1 MTPEEKIIQAIREG
15 LIEKHG
21 EEFLELS
28 EKDQNIIITDELR
41 ICFKRFRN
49 GK

>member
-1 MTPEEKIIQAIREG
+1 MTPEEIFYRTREL

-28 EKDQNIIITDELR
+28 EESQYNLVLETIRGFLK
-41 ICFKRFRN
+41 
-49 GK
+49 

>member
-1 MTPEEKIIQAIREG
+1 MTPQEKILHLIESA

-28 EKDQNIIITDELR
+28 EEDKYNL
-41 ICFKRFRN
+41 ICQTTVEYFERLTK
-49 GK
+49 